1 MTGGQRSVTTV
12 IMSAREPLGRR
23 VIAVHHLGGNS
34 VPTGSAPG
42 GQAYGRRRARSGAL
56 LTGLLALL
64 TLGVITAGPALA
76 VGDGTRPDAH
86 VTNGPSCRPGG
97 VVVQVVAGSVPYHV
111 VLATTRSPQGEDAV
125 DVAPGQ
131 TAVLHSRDVDW
142 GETIDSRL
150 EFTAL
155 DGSGV
160 TYADEL
166 DGWTFTRPALADCAA
181 VSSPA
186 AGVVPSVGVA
196 ADDPG
201 APRPAGSRGPDA
213 VHVQVLPAADQAGV
227 APIRTASPWPP
238 LISAVALLGAAGGVV
253 LALRRRSLP

>member
-1 MTGGQRSVTTV
+1 M
-12 IMSAREPLGRR
+12 
-23 VIAVHHLGGNS
+23 
-34 VPTGSAPG
+34 PTGSTPA
-42 GQAYGRRRARSGAL
+42 GQVHGRRRARSAAL
-56 LTGLLALL
+56 LAALLAALAV
-64 TLGVITAGPALA
+64 GVFTAGPALA
-76 VGDGTRPDAH
+76 VGDGTRPDAQ

-111 VLATTRSPQGEDAV
+111 VLATTRDPQGEDAA
-125 DVAPGQ
+125 DLAPGQ

-150 EFTAL
+150 VFTAL

-166 DGWTFTRPALADCAA
+166 DGWTFTRPARADCAA
-181 VSSPA
+181 ISSPA

-196 ADDPG
+196 ADDP
-201 APRPAGSRGPDA
+201 AAALPAGSSGPTT

-227 APIRTASPWPP
+227 APIRTSSAWPP
-238 LISAVALLGAAGGVV
+238 VISAVALLTAATGVV
-253 LALRRRSLP
+253 VGLRRRPRR